1 MKIFI
6 TSFIWDGTEHS
17 GPNIFAKDI
26 QIAEAIAEYQ
36 GLIIDGELA
45 EIHGEEFLEK
55 LNEKRVIHEGYY
67 GS

>member
-55 LNEKRVIHEGYY
+55 
-67 GS
+67 